1 MASIRRHFTHLL
13 VGVGLSFA
21 AMAPALAAPPTDAD
35 VNRLLSAS
43 RAQTIIDSMLP
54 QIEKLQRQQFEHY
67 ASQRQLTADERAKM
81 ERIQQRTSQV
91 FREELS
97 WQKMRPMYLEL
108 YKQSFSKEDVLAMA
122 EFYESSAGQS
132 LLDKTPAL
140 MQNAV
145 VTMQARLQPMLERLD
160 RELSAIVNEPPASMQ
175 APVVDVPEPRP
186 VDLVTPPK
194 AGGKTKP

>member
-13 VGVGLSFA
+13 LGVSLSFA

-35 VNRLLSAS
+35 VNRLLAAS
-43 RAQTIIDSMLP
+43 RAQSILDSMLP
-54 QIEKLQRQQFEHY
+54 QIDKLQREQFEQY
-67 ASQRQLTADERAKM
+67 ASKRQLTADERAKM

-97 WQKMRPMYLEL
+97 WQKMRPMYLDL
-108 YKQSFSKEDVLAMA
+108 YKQTFSKEDVLAMA
-122 EFYESSAGQS
+122 EFYESPAGQS
-132 LLDKTPAL
+132 LLDKMPVL
-140 MQNAV
+140 MQNVMVAV
-145 VTMQARLQPMLERLD
+145 QTRLQPMLERLE
-160 RELSAIVNEPPASMQ
+160 RELSTIVNEPPMQ

-194 AGGKTKP
+194 AGGKAKP